1 MLTKRVRVLPE
12 MDFVFVHRGKRPRFG
27 ALLSIL
33 ARGERSRSTEG
44 CSTAT
49 QILGASLK
57 ANILGDH
64 RTPFPMFLIGSVV
77 QNRTRAPA

>member
-33 ARGERSRSTEG
+33 ARGKRSRTTEG
-44 CSTAT
+44 FSTAT
-49 QILGASLK
+49 QILDASL
-57 ANILGDH
+57 
-64 RTPFPMFLIGSVV
+64 
-77 QNRTRAPA
+77 